1 MKKFLAF
8 LMIPCLVLFGS
19 LSAQAQ
25 VIEKGDIL
33 VSPNFNLGHHTGFGV
48 LGFGTLS
55 GFVPGMTV
63 NVDIGVHDYVSVG
76 PYVGFAGKKYSD
88 GDRWSSIGFG
98 ARGNFHWGKLIGDKK
113 GNELLSDKLDL
124 YYSLG
129 LGGHLSTYKYDY
141 LDEKDTDFQFGFS
154 STLGVR
160 YYFLDWMGAQMEWGW
175 AEMSWAKIGV
185 TFKF

>member
-19 LSAQAQ
+19 LSTQAQ

-33 VSPNFNLGHHTGFGV
+33 VSPNFNLGYYGGF
-48 LGFGTLS
+48 LGGGYLYGYG
-55 GFVPGMTV
+55 GFVPGGTV
-63 NVDIGVHDYVSVG
+63 NVDFGVHDYVSVG
-76 PYVGFAGKKYSD
+76 PYFGFAGRS
-88 GDRWSSIGFG
+88 GFNSMAFG

-124 YYSLG
+124 YYSLA
-129 LGGHLSTYKYDY
+129 LGGRISNWKEHDY
-141 LDEKDTDFQFGFS
+141 HPFRFGFGS
-154 STLGVR
+154 SLGVR
-160 YYFLDWMGAQMEWGW
+160 YYFADWMGAQFEFG
-175 AEMSWAKIGV
+175 ATELSWAKIGV